1 MGGSEREPGQRERV
15 LFDALIQAADSAGIG
30 VSVNVVTG
38 DGARLVYVS
47 EACARILGV
56 MREELVE
63 RPVWSFIA
71 PDELPK
77 LREMHGRRLQAGPGE
92 PLPSTFESVAVRP
105 DGTRVPIELATSRVD
120 LDGEPANVT
129 FVFDATL
136 RKATLA
142 ALAGSEARFRV
153 LAEGAPDGIAI
164 MRWPNIAYLNRAAA
178 TMLGFESPE
187 HAVGQNLLERLTPV
201 HAQQADQR
209 VSERLRGERVSG
221 VAEYMVRGSD
231 RVVEVSATAI
241 EYDGAPAVLGFARDV
256 TERKAIVSRLMESEK
271 LAAIGTLAAGVAHEV
286 NNPLAYLL
294 LNLEILIRQLPKLA
308 DDPSLLPVLSARLE
322 QARQGGERVKT
333 IVRDLQTFTRRDD
346 GHGGPVMLDAALDA
360 ALSIAQHELRQG
372 ISVVR
377 RFAVCP
383 PVLGNATRFEQL
395 FLNLILNAAHAVAGV
410 PPERRLIELELR
422 AGEPERVVVLVRDH
436 GAGMC
441 PDTLGRAL
449 EPFFTTKPLGAG
461 TGLGLSICQSIVHA
475 AGGEMTL
482 QSELDKG
489 TTVVVQ
495 LPVYKHVAAARPR
508 PPSEPAPPARRGAL
522 LVIDDESAI
531 TNSIAYALSD
541 EHEVVTCSSAAD
553 ALRVLRARRDFD
565 VVLCD
570 LIMPDQDGPALF
582 QQVSAELP
590 ELAPRFVFM
599 TGGASLPHAE
609 RFLADVPNPRM
620 EKPFELG
627 ALRKLLRAKL

>member
-1 MGGSEREPGQRERV
+1 
-15 LFDALIQAADSAGIG
+15 
-30 VSVNVVTG
+30 
-38 DGARLVYVS
+38 
-47 EACARILGV
+47 
-56 MREELVE
+56 
-63 RPVWSFIA
+63 
-71 PDELPK
+71 
-77 LREMHGRRLQAGPGE
+77 
-92 PLPSTFESVAVRP
+92 VA
-105 DGTRVPIELATSRVD
+105 
-120 LDGEPANVT
+120 
-129 FVFDATL
+129 
-136 RKATLA
+136 
-142 ALAGSEARFRV
+142 
-153 LAEGAPDGIAI
+153 
-164 MRWPNIAYLNRAAA
+164 
-178 TMLGFESPE
+178 
-187 HAVGQNLLERLTPV
+187 
-201 HAQQADQR
+201 
-209 VSERLRGERVSG
+209 ERLRGERVGG
-221 VAEYMVRGSD
+221 VAEYMVRGST

-256 TERKAIVSRLMESEK
+256 TERKAIVTRLMESEK

-308 DDPSLLPVLSARLE
+308 QDPSLLPVLSARLE

-346 GHGGPVMLDAALDA
+346 GQGGPVMLDAALDA
-360 ALSIAQHELRQG
+360 ALSIAAHELRQG

-377 RFAVCP
+377 RFDACP
-383 PVLGNATRFEQL
+383 PVLGNATRYEQL
-395 FLNLILNAAHAVAGV
+395 FLNLILNAAHAVASV

-422 AGEPERVVVLVRDH
+422 ASEPERVTVRVRDH

-482 QSELDKG
+482 QSEQDRG

-495 LPVYKHVAAARPR
+495 LPVFKHAAAARPR
-508 PPSEPAPPARRGAL
+508 PPSEPAPPVRRGRL

-541 EHEVVTCSSAAD
+541 EHEVVTCGSAAD
-553 ALRVLRARRDFD
+553 ALRLLRQRSDFD
-565 VVLCD
+565 IVLCD
-570 LIMPDQDGPALF
+570 LVMPDQDGPALF
-582 QQVSAELP
+582 QQVCAELP

-609 RFLADVPNPRM
+609 RFLADVPNARM
-620 EKPFELG
+620 EKPFELS
-627 ALRKLLRAKL
+627 ALRKLLRAKQ